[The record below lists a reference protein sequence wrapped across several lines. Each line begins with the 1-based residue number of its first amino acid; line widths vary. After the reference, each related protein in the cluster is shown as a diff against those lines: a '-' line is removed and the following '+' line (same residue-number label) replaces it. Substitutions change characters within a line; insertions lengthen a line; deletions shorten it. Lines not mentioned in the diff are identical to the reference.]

1 MRIRQKREAEYK
13 QMAFETAVRNP
24 ERYRKMLLRLS
35 KFEGTML
42 NDANLLEIIAHLYVV
57 GEVSSSHIRITNS
70 ITAEEI
76 KESVIEVNSTRNADG
91 GFPKGYASRF
101 WTYMRTLSEL
111 GFVYAQYRKPF
122 KLSRMAKIL
131 IKGEVDEQ
139 EAFSVQA
146 MKYNRKSPYRNV
158 SNDFNFFRFA
168 LNVLLSLREEGKS
181 LSYEQFVPLLF
192 SKNGN
197 VAEFLTLLSK
207 NKFNNPSQA
216 YRFVEKEYG
225 VTNKIA
231 TVTDDYPD
239 VVRRLMLIS
248 GFISIRYAGKKLIQI
263 NESKLDYIKEL
274 LNIDFALTDEE
285 KADPKRY
292 FEKLDKGDA
301 LFWGIVEKYRKYDKI
316 DGAEYTN
323 KISAIISSYRITER
337 IICESLDSI
346 GSTKSPIAEFGE
358 IPDPLKL
365 EFYISILIAIKYGD
379 EFYIRPNYKADHVG
393 KPYAHAPGGRGD
405 IDVYSSEVY
414 WLIEVTLI
422 RNRDQMLNTE
432 TTSVIRHLHSSAEFK
447 NRSKKYLSLVAPMVH
462 PDIREFFEYSLVKH
476 QREGG
481 RIHIKAYSLKEF
493 VAMTLR
499 KENFKDMEV
508 HTRKIL
514 ASFGSRSSKV

>member
-1 MRIRQKREAEYK
+1 MVKHRRREAEYK

-24 ERYRKMLLRLS
+24 ERYRGILSRLS
-35 KFEGTML
+35 EFEGIVL
-42 NDANLLEIIAHLYVV
+42 NDENLLKIVTRLYFV
-57 GEVSSSHIRITNS
+57 GEVSSPEIHIAGLATPANI
-70 ITAEEI
+70 EDD
-76 KESVIEVNSTRNADG
+76 VIRVNSTRNADG

-111 GFVYAQYRKPF
+111 GFVYAQYQKPLGF
-122 KLSRMAKIL
+122 SQMAKRL
-131 IKGEVDEQ
+131 VKGEVDEQ

-158 SNDFNFFRFA
+158 SNDFNFFRFV
-168 LNVLLSLREEGKS
+168 LEVLLSLRESGRS
-181 LSYEQFVPLLF
+181 LSYEQFVPLMF
-192 SKNGN
+192 SKNGD
-197 VAEFLTLLSK
+197 VDEFLTLLSR
-207 NKFNNPSQA
+207 NKFNTPVQA
-216 YRFVEKEYG
+216 YHFVEKEYG
-225 VTNKIA
+225 ATNKIA

-274 LNIDFALTDEE
+274 LNVDFVLADEE
-285 KADPKRY
+285 KADPRRY
-292 FEKLDKGDA
+292 FKALDKADA
-301 LFWGIVEKYRKYDKI
+301 LFLNIVEKYRKYDKI

-323 KISAIISSYRITER
+323 KISAIISSYRITEK

-346 GSTKSPIAEFGE
+346 GSTKSPIAEFSE

-405 IDVYSSEVY
+405 IDVYSRDVY

-432 TTSVIRHLHSSAEFK
+432 TTSVIRHLHSSEEFMS
-447 NRSKKYLSLVAPMVH
+447 RSKKYLSLVAPLIH
-462 PDIREFFEYSLVKH
+462 QDTREFFEYSLVKH
-476 QREGG
+476 QREGKKVY
-481 RIHIKAYSLKEF
+481 IKAYPLKEF
-493 VAMTLR
+493 VEITMKKDNLR
-499 KENFKDMEV
+499 DMEV

-514 ASFGSRSSKV
+514 TSFASRL